1 MASWLNF
8 GGITVNQKEL
18 QDILRESVLEITP
31 SMQQTLKS
39 CLMNAV
45 HESGVP
51 FASEVKV
58 DETRAKLVPQGL
70 DLAISFDT
78 HIGEVMRPAYGI
90 NDIEADLVMLFND
103 GYTASAMVPLPW
115 VNTYSRTQRYNQMQ
129 DYRSK
134 HGGLYGHYKSSANKP
149 HGNAMSLTH
158 RDGKFFIQQG
168 ISDFLS
174 MYPQV
179 FCDLQDKRY
188 KKSAKISASKV
199 RKYVSKN
206 IQISKTYHGKRN
218 MTANQ
223 ALDYY
228 SKHKSRLKSYDFYT
242 SMKKKEMRQREQE
255 YFSANKVNKY
265 KVPTSP
271 RQKSLKSILKN
282 TVKSM
287 RAEYK
292 AAFPT
297 KKRVPASWF
306 PYESPM
312 TMPHVKKTH
321 ISTTQKNNTYT
332 KRMFPGGYTTFEYH
346 SYTNDLGNKTR
357 SKGSF
362 TVGKSGRIVIGYD
375 KKGRPIYR

>member
-45 HESGVP
+45 NESGVP

-58 DETRAKLVPQGL
+58 DETRAKLVPHGL

-90 NDIEADLVMLFND
+90 NDIEADVVMLFND

-115 VNTYSRTQRYNQMQ
+115 LNLHSRTQRYNNIQN
-129 DYRSK
+129 YRSN
-134 HGGLYGHYKSSANKP
+134 HGGSYGHYKTSANKYP
-149 HGNAMSLTH
+149 GNAMSLTH

-174 MYPQV
+174 MYPEV

-188 KKSAKISASKV
+188 KKSAKISSSKV

-206 IQISKTYHGKRN
+206 IQISKTYHQKRN
-218 MTANQ
+218 MSAS
-223 ALDYY
+223 AAMDFY
-228 SKHKSRLKSYDFYT
+228 SKNKDVLQSYKLYT
-242 SMKKKEMRQREQE
+242 RTKRKEMAQRENQ
-255 YFSANKVNKY
+255 YFKSNKANRYMVQYAPKK
-265 KVPTSP
+265 
-271 RQKSLKSILKN
+271 KSLKSMIRN
-282 TVKSM
+282 STEY
-287 RAEYK
+287 RAL
-292 AAFPT
+292 FPV

-306 PYESPM
+306 QYENPM
-312 TMPHVKKTH
+312 TMPHVKKIH
-321 ISTTQKNNTYT
+321 ITTMQKNNTYT
-332 KRMFPGGYTTFEYH
+332 KRMFPGGYTTFEYKNL
-346 SYTNDLGNKTR
+346 SNTR
-357 SKGSF
+357 KKGPF
-362 TVGKSGRIVIGYD
+362 TVGKSGRVVIGYD